1 MNDINS
7 TILMGTGGTATTFLL
22 NQYVNPMLATL
33 TGVLTVLILVQKL
46 IKEYKNIKDVAPVA
60 LAKPKKIYKRKST
73 KK

>member
-46 IKEYKNIKDVAPVA
+46 IKEYKNIKDVEPV
-60 LAKPKKIYKRKST
+60 KPKRTHKKKST

>member
-1 MNDINS
+1 
-7 TILMGTGGTATTFLL
+7 MGTGGTATTFLL

-46 IKEYKNIKDVAPVA
+46 IKEYKNIKDVEPP
-60 LAKPKKIYKRKST
+60 KPKRTYKRKSA

>member
-1 MNDINS
+1 MNDINA

-46 IKEYKNIKDVAPVA
+46 IKEYKNIKDVDP
-60 LAKPKKIYKRKST
+60 PKKAQPKRAYKKKS
-73 KK
+73 K

>member
-46 IKEYKNIKDVAPVA
+46 IKEYKNIKDVEPP
-60 LAKPKKIYKRKST
+60 KPKRVYKRKTT

>member
-46 IKEYKNIKDVAPVA
+46 IKEYKNIKDVAPD
-60 LAKPKKIYKRKST
+60 KPKRSCKRKSV

>member
-1 MNDINS
+1 
-7 TILMGTGGTATTFLL
+7 MGTGGTATTFLL

-46 IKEYKNIKDVAPVA
+46 IKEYKNIKDVTPV
-60 LAKPKKIYKRKST
+60 AKPKKSYKRKST